1 MKLTHVFYALLVL
14 AAVSGIA
21 LTGPSQADDRDM
33 YIAGGAAR

>member
-1 MKLTHVFYALLVL
+1 MKLTHVVYALIAL

-21 LTGPSQADDRDM
+21 LSGPSQAESSM